1 MLLFTLFSALLV
13 SANAFIGSNIRAP
26 RTELASTKMPYD
38 DDRMPFYAV
47 GVNFAQQIGDLN
59 LNAVL
64 EGEEMEIVL
73 QAFAEN
79 LRGTATA
86 DARTVL
92 FTYGPKLND
101 LLNKRRLKVLDAAYK
116 EEEAYIQQYLE
127 ENTNATQTDSGLVYH
142 ETLSGSG
149 KIPSDESIV
158 QVHYHGTLLD
168 GTVVDS
174 SRERGQSM
182 TVALNQLISGWREG
196 LSQMSEGSKATLIV
210 PSDLAYGDVGSDI
223 IPPGATLKFD
233 VELIQVVQ
241 QSPMSMSDIGETE
254 VITLPDGTKMTVP
267 KGVKMRVLSKEK
279 EETS

>member
-38 DDRMPFYAV
+38 DDKMPFYAV

-86 DARTVL
+86 DVRTVL

-241 QSPMSMSDIGETE
+241 QSPMSMSDMGETE
-254 VITLPDGTKMTVP
+254 VISLPDGTKMTVP
-267 KGVKMRVLSKEK
+267 KGVKMRVLSKEE

>member
-116 EEEAYIQQYLE
+116 EEAAYIQQYLE

-241 QSPMSMSDIGETE
+241 QSPMSMSDMGETE

-267 KGVKMRVLSKEK
+267 KGVKMRVLSKEE

>member
-13 SANAFIGSNIRAP
+13 SANAFIGANIRAP
-26 RTELASTKMPYD
+26 RTELAATKMPHD
-38 DDRMPFYAV
+38 DDKMPFYAV

-79 LRGTATA
+79 LRGTAMA

-92 FTYGPKLND
+92 VTYGPKLND
-101 LLNKRRLKVLDAAYK
+101 LLNKRRLNVLDAAYK

-127 ENTNATQTDSGLVYH
+127 ENMNATQTDSGLVYH

-149 KIPSDESIV
+149 KIPSDESTV

-182 TVALNQLISGWREG
+182 TVSLNQLIPGWREG
-196 LSQMSEGSKATLIV
+196 LSQMSEGSE
-210 PSDLAYGDVGSDI
+210 Y
-223 IPPGATLKFD
+223 
-233 VELIQVVQ
+233 QVCC
-241 QSPMSMSDIGETE
+241 
-254 VITLPDGTKMTVP
+254 L
-267 KGVKMRVLSKEK
+267 
-279 EETS
+279 

>member
-59 LNAVL
+59 LKAVL

-142 ETLSGSG
+142 ETLSGFG
-149 KIPSDESIV
+149 KIPSDESTV

-196 LSQMSEGSKATLIV
+196 LSQMSEGSE
-210 PSDLAYGDVGSDI
+210 Y
-223 IPPGATLKFD
+223 
-233 VELIQVVQ
+233 QVCC
-241 QSPMSMSDIGETE
+241 
-254 VITLPDGTKMTVP
+254 L
-267 KGVKMRVLSKEK
+267 
-279 EETS
+279 

>member
-116 EEEAYIQQYLE
+116 EEAAYIQQYLE

-241 QSPMSMSDIGETE
+241 QSPMSMSDMGETE

-267 KGVKMRVLSKEK
+267 KGVKMRVLSKEEK
-279 EETS
+279 ETS